1 MQDADPTIC
10 EFPSYSQL
18 RYAWYSYL
26 NLLDIDFSD
35 GSSCPE
41 CGTLP
46 EIVIC
51 DATTVSFRRKML
63 IQENV
68 VGENTEM
75 IAGGR

>member
-1 MQDADPTIC
+1 MQDTDPTIC

-35 GSSCPE
+35 GSCCPE
-41 CGTLP
+41 CGSVP

-63 IQENV
+63 IQDNV
-68 VGENTEM
+68 VDENTEM

>member
-10 EFPSYSQL
+10 EFPSYNQL

-35 GSSCPE
+35 GSCCPQ
-41 CGTLP
+41 CGSVP
-46 EIVIC
+46 EIVVC

-63 IQENV
+63 IQEKVASEDTNV
-68 VGENTEM
+68 